1 MDEFISV
8 HHLPPLSIRLVI
20 ENLAT
25 NSVFKLIMKRSDHG
39 LFFPPDDSIQR
50 KGQWLLPQKTL
61 LYYGLKTGVSH

>member
-1 MDEFISV
+1 MNLFLCIIY
-8 HHLPPLSIRLVI
+8 HHIRDLVI